1 MTGEDGDLEI
11 GGDAELVREIIDS
24 IRLGVLAKL

>member
-1 MTGEDGDLEI
+1 MSNQDGDLEV

-24 IRLGVLAKL
+24 IRKSALVRI